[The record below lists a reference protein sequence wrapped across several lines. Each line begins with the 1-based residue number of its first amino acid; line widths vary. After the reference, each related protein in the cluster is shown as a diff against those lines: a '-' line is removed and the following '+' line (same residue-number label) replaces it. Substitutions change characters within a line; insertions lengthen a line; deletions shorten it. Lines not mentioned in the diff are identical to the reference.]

1 MALNRQMLKKSLTV
15 ARREMSSLNV
25 VVSSVQLAELKKESN
40 KKVLYFVSEL
50 FVLLIADWLL
60 YCYLLYQNI
69 SA

>member
-50 FVLLIADWLL
+50 FVLLIADWLW
-60 YCYLLYQNI
+60 YCYLFSQNI
-69 SA
+69 IA

>member
-50 FVLLIADWLL
+50 FVLLIADWLR
-60 YCYLLYQNI
+60 YCYLLSRNI

>member
-50 FVLLIADWLL
+50 FVLLIADWLR
-60 YCYLLYQNI
+60 YCYLFSRNI

>member
-50 FVLLIADWLL
+50 FVLLIADWLW
-60 YCYLLYQNI
+60 YCYLFSQNI